1 MADNDNV
8 FVFIGTYT
16 STEAAWEDYDSV
28 KDLHSRGVIATYD
41 AAVVNK
47 DTDGKVHVRQREK
60 PTEKG
65 AWTGVAIGA
74 VVGILFPPA
83 LIASAAIGAAVGGL
97 AGHLWHG
104 MSRPDMKDLGEAL
117 DAGTAS
123 LVIVGKSELA
133 KKIAQA
139 TAHAQM
145 RVEKELKINAKDFE
159 KELAAEAKSI

>member
-1 MADNDNV
+1 MAENDNV

-28 KDLHSRGVIATYD
+28 RDLHSRGVIATYD

-104 MSRPDMKDLGEAL
+104 MSRSDMKDLGEAL

-123 LVIVGKSELA
+123 LVVVGKSELA

-139 TAHAQM
+139 TAHAQK

>member
-8 FVFIGTYT
+8 FVFIGTYD
-16 STEAAWEDYDSV
+16 SADAAWEDYDAV
-28 KDLHSRGVIATYD
+28 KGLHSRGVIGLYD
-41 AAVVNK
+41 AAIVHK
-47 DTDGKVHVRQREK
+47 GTDGKVHVRLREK

-74 VVGILFPPA
+74 VVGILFPA
-83 LIASAAIGAAVGGL
+83 SLITSAAIGAAVGEL
-97 AGHLWHG
+97 AGHLWRG
-104 MSRPDMKDLGEAL
+104 MLRSDMKDLGEAL

-123 LVIVGKSELA
+123 LVVIGKSGLA

-139 TAHAQM
+139 AAHAQK

-159 KELAAEAKSI
+159 KELAAEARSI

>member
-1 MADNDNV
+1 MADNENV
-8 FVFIGTYT
+8 FVFIGTYA

-28 KDLHSRGVIATYD
+28 KDLHRRGVIGAYD
-41 AAVVNK
+41 AAIVNK

-83 LIASAAIGAAVGGL
+83 LIASAAIGGALGEL
-97 AGHLWHG
+97 AGHLWHS
-104 MSRPDMKDLGEAL
+104 MSRSDMKALGEAL

-123 LVIVGKSELA
+123 LVVVGKSGLA

-145 RVEKELKINAKDFE
+145 RVEKELKINAQDFE
-159 KELAAEAKSI
+159 KALAAEAKSI

>member
-8 FVFIGTYT
+8 FVFIGTYN
-16 STEAAWEDYDSV
+16 SADAAWEDYDAV
-28 KDLHSRGVIATYD
+28 KELHSRGVIGLYD
-41 AAVVNK
+41 AAIVHK
-47 DTDGKVHVRQREK
+47 GTDGKVHVRLREK

-74 VVGILFPPA
+74 VVGILFPA
-83 LIASAAIGAAVGGL
+83 SLIASAAIAAAVGEL
-97 AGHLWHG
+97 AGHLWRG
-104 MSRPDMKDLGEAL
+104 MLRSDMKDLGEAL

-123 LVIVGKSELA
+123 LVVIGKSGLA

-139 TAHAQM
+139 AAHAQK

-159 KELAAEAKSI
+159 KELAAEARSI

>member
-1 MADNDNV
+1 MAENDNV

-28 KDLHSRGVIATYD
+28 RDLHSRGVIATYD

-83 LIASAAIGAAVGGL
+83 LIASATIGSAVGEL

-104 MSRPDMKDLGEAL
+104 MSRSDMKDLGEAL

-139 TAHAQM
+139 TARALM
-145 RVEKELKINAKDFE
+145 PVEKELKINAKDFE

>member
-8 FVFIGTYT
+8 FVFIGTYD
-16 STEAAWEDYDSV
+16 STDAAWEDYDAV
-28 KDLHSRGVIATYD
+28 KELNSRGVIGTYD

-47 DTDGKVHVRQREK
+47 DTDGTVHVRLREK

-74 VVGILFPPA
+74 VVGILFPA
-83 LIASAAIGAAVGGL
+83 TLIASVAIAAAMGGL
-97 AGHLWHG
+97 TGHLWHG
-104 MSRPDMKDLGEAL
+104 MSRSDMKDLGEAL

-123 LVIVGKSELA
+123 LVVVGKSELA

-139 TAHAQM
+139 TAHAQK

-159 KELAAEAKSI
+159 KALAAEAKSI

>member
-1 MADNDNV
+1 
-8 FVFIGTYT
+8 
-16 STEAAWEDYDSV
+16 
-28 KDLHSRGVIATYD
+28 
-41 AAVVNK
+41 
-47 DTDGKVHVRQREK
+47 VRQREK

-74 VVGILFPPA
+74 VLGILFPPA
-83 LIASAAIGAAVGGL
+83 LIASAAIAAAVGGL

-104 MSRPDMKDLGEAL
+104 MSRSDMKDLGEAL

-123 LVIVGKSELA
+123 LIVVGKSELA

-139 TAHAQM
+139 TAHAQK

>member
-8 FVFIGTYT
+8 FVFIGTYA
-16 STEAAWEDYDSV
+16 SKDAAWEDYDSV
-28 KDLHSRGVIATYD
+28 KDLHSRGVIGAYD
-41 AAVVNK
+41 TAVVYK
-47 DTDGKVHVRQREK
+47 GADGKVHVRQREK

-74 VVGILFPPA
+74 VLGILFPPA
-83 LIASAAIGAAVGGL
+83 LIASAAIAAAVGGL

-104 MSRPDMKDLGEAL
+104 MSRSDMKDLGEAL

-123 LVIVGKSELA
+123 LIVVGKSELA

-139 TAHAQM
+139 TAHAQK

>member
-1 MADNDNV
+1 MADNGNV
-8 FVFIGTYT
+8 FVFIGTYAG
-16 STEAAWEDYDSV
+16 TEAAWQDYDSV
-28 KDLHSRGVIATYD
+28 KDLHSRSVIGAYD
-41 AAVVNK
+41 AAVVYK

-60 PTEKG
+60 PAEKG
-65 AWTGVAIGA
+65 VWTGVAIGA

-83 LIASAAIGAAVGGL
+83 LIASAAIRAAVGGL
-97 AGHLWHG
+97 AGHLWYG
-104 MSRPDMKDLGEAL
+104 MSRSDMKDLGEAL

-159 KELAAEAKSI
+159 KALAAEVESI